1 MRFKMKQ
8 LSFPKIV
15 ALSVAGVMVAVG
27 LVVSYAT
34 ENPPIVPEARG
45 PVMAT
50 RPFDSST
57 PGPTVEPAKTEVA
70 KQAGEVAEAP
80 APPTAKLPALYTA
93 PAQVSAPNPAPPPSK
108 PTSPR
113 KPASERTLPPF
124 QPPDWSAVNTSVG
137 ASGRAPSTLWLAG
150 VIQGDPKVALLR
162 RGEERFLVREG
173 ETFDGVYK
181 VARISSNSVTLQKG
195 RRKLTLRV
203 GE

>member
-1 MRFKMKQ
+1 MKR
-8 LSFPKIV
+8 LTFPKIV

-34 ENPPIVPEARG
+34 ENPPIIPDARG
-45 PVMAT
+45 PVTVA

-57 PGPTVEPAKTEVA
+57 PGPTVEPAKTEAA

-80 APPTAKLPALYTA
+80 APPAAKLPALYTA
-93 PAQVSAPNPAPPPSK
+93 PAQESAPSPAPASK
-108 PTSPR
+108 PISPR
-113 KPASERTLPPF
+113 KPTSERTLPPF
-124 QPPDWSAVNTSVG
+124 QPPDWSAVNTPAS

-162 RGEERFLVREG
+162 RGEERYLVQEG

-181 VARISSNSVTLQKG
+181 VARISTNSVTLQKG